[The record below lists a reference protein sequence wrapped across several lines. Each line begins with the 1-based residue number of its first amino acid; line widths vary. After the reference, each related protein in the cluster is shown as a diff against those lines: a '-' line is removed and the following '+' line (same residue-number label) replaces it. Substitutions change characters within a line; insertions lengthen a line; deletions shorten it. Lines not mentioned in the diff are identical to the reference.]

1 MWHGDEDFPWATF
14 GLGAGALGVLL
25 GGAGIALGK
34 LDSGIT
40 LAVSGVVA
48 IWIALVQK
56 RSAPNPWADDENDD
70 AEPS

>member
-1 MWHGDEDFPWATF
+1 
-14 GLGAGALGVLL
+14 VLL

-40 LAVSGVVA
+40 LAVSGAVA